1 MPGRANVLKGGLIG
15 CGFFGQI
22 QLEAWRRMP
31 EAEIV
36 AAADLHLERAR
47 KSAPRAYSSAEEMLE
62 REPLDFVDIATRPEW
77 HLPLVRLAAARKI
90 PVICQKPMAPNW
102 ADAVAMVG
110 AAEAAGMR
118 LVIHENWRWQPW
130 YRAAKK
136 ILEAGGIGGPIAYCI
151 RMRRRDGLGPAP
163 YPHQPYFV
171 EMPRLVIYEMLVH
184 HLDTARFLF
193 GEITSVYA
201 QARRINPILVGEDQV
216 LMLVTHASRLQGVI
230 DGHRFLDLEPDSPV
244 LGDAFLEGE
253 SGAITISPSGD
264 VFRGSE
270 RAWRNDV
277 QAGYRGDSVRAM
289 QQHFVAGL
297 KSGAPCESEGREYLK
312 TFAAVEAAYE
322 SIQRACACTPR
333 KPPRPGEEQ

>member
-1 MPGRANVLKGGLIG
+1 MPGTANILKGGIIG

-36 AAADLHLERAR
+36 AAADLDLERAR
-47 KSAPRAYSSAEEMLE
+47 QSAPRAYASAEEMLQ
-62 REPLDFVDIATRPEW
+62 REPLDFVDIATRPGW

-102 ADAVAMVG
+102 SDAVAMVE
-110 AAEAAGMR
+110 AAEASGIR

-136 ILEAGGIGGPIAYCI
+136 ILEAGDIGAPIAYCI

-163 YPHQPYFV
+163 YPLQPYFV

-201 QARRINPILVGEDQV
+201 QARRINPIIVGEDQV

-244 LGDAFLEGE
+244 LGDAFFEGE

-270 RAWRNDV
+270 RAWENDV

-289 QQHFVAGL
+289 QQHFIECL

-312 TFAAVEAAYE
+312 TFAAVEAAYD
-322 SIQRACACTPR
+322 SIQRRCACTPR
-333 KPPRPGEEQ
+333 KPHPGEEQ